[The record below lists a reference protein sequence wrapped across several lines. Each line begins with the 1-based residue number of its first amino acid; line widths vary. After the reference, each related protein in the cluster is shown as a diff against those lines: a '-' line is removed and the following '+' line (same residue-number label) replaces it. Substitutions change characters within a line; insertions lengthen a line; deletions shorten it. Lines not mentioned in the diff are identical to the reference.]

1 MKIGVIGT
9 INRDSIRLADNTRKE
24 GWGGILYNLVT
35 LSSLTGCHAD
45 IFPACNVGKNHF
57 ADAIRLLK
65 RLRGINID
73 LVNKVAEKN
82 NHCHLTYLDSENKR
96 EILKGGVPP
105 LKYDDVRGLEECDI
119 VLMNYISGKDIHL
132 KSLQKFR
139 RRYSG
144 IIYMDVHSF
153 TLGKRKNGARFI
165 RRPSQWMKVFAC
177 ADYLQMNRL
186 ELAIMARGINNEN
199 EIGDRIDS
207 DFRKMI
213 DQASHCGF
221 DFRSKVFII
230 TDGSKGCH
238 LFYQKNRKWSKRLV
252 WAETSTILKSYF
264 DRSLNAT
271 GCGDCF
277 AAGFVAGLVRNNGPV
292 ECAVSANRAGH
303 ARIIN
308 KGHIY
313 SILDISV

>member
-9 INRDSIRLADNTRKE
+9 INRDSICLADNSRKE
-24 GWGGILYNLVT
+24 DWGGILYNLVT
-35 LSSLTGCHAD
+35 LSSLTGRHAD
-45 IFPACNVGKNHF
+45 IFPACDIGKNHYN
-57 ADAIRLLK
+57 IVITLLK
-65 RLRGINID
+65 KLRGINID
-73 LVNKVAEKN
+73 LVNEVPEKN

-105 LKYDDVRGLEECDI
+105 LKYADVRGLEECDI
-119 VLMNYISGKDIHL
+119 VLMNYISGKDIYL

-144 IIYMDVHSF
+144 IIYMDVHSY
-153 TLGKRKNGARFI
+153 TLGKRKSGARFI
-165 RRPSQWMKVFAC
+165 RRPSPWMKVFAC
-177 ADYLQMNRL
+177 GNYLQMNRL
-186 ELAIMARGINNEN
+186 ELAIMARGINNES

-213 DQASHCGF
+213 DQAAHGGF

-230 TDGSKGCH
+230 TDSSKGCY
-238 LFYQKNRKWSKRLV
+238 LFYHKNKKWSKRLV
-252 WAETSTILKSYF
+252 RAETSTILKSYS

-277 AAGFVAGLVRNNGPV
+277 AAGFVAGLARNNGLV

-303 ARIIN
+303 ARIKN
-308 KGHIY
+308 KSKIY
-313 SILDISV
+313 SILDISI